1 MKPAGYTGYT
11 TPAEARQYWLDT
23 AEYWASLVWTAN
35 GDPERQSTLRESAY
49 SAVECAEWRFTQPL

>member
-23 AEYWASLVWTAN
+23 AEYWAFHVWVSN
-35 GDPERQSTLRESAY
+35 GNPECQDTLKLSAY
-49 SAVECAEWRFTQPL
+49 SAAECAEWRFTQPL